1 MKYQNGRFMKIHF
14 ILFLLFIFY
23 TTNLTAQS
31 KLNVNLIGGSSDSYL
46 LNDID
51 KIVIIKNTVSV
62 ESITIEVSNIELK
75 KNENYQLNYNIV
87 PENATNKSV
96 TWSSSNNNV
105 ATVDN
110 NGLVTAISEGSATIE
125 VETEDGKLKDIVE
138 VIVSPTT
145 SVETANIN
153 IKIYPNPIENRLVIE
168 TGDILKYEVVLSDIS
183 GNILYSEFDKNEID
197 FSIFSSGNYF
207 LTLIANNKYYKF
219 KLIKK

>member
-62 ESITIEVSNIELK
+62 ESITIEVSNLELK

-207 LTLIANNKYYKF
+207 LTLIANNKYYNF

>member
-1 MKYQNGRFMKIHF
+1 MKIHF

-207 LTLIANNKYYKF
+207 LTLIANNKYYNF

>member
-1 MKYQNGRFMKIHF
+1 M
-14 ILFLLFIFY
+14 
-23 TTNLTAQS
+23 
-31 KLNVNLIGGSSDSYL
+31 
-46 LNDID
+46 
-51 KIVIIKNTVSV
+51 
-62 ESITIEVSNIELK
+62 
-75 KNENYQLNYNIV
+75 

-207 LTLIANNKYYKF
+207 LTLIANNKYYNF

>member
-207 LTLIANNKYYKF
+207 LTLIANNKYYNF

>member
-125 VETEDGKLKDIVE
+125 VETKDGKLKDIVE

-207 LTLIANNKYYKF
+207 LTLIANNKYYNF
-219 KLIKK
+219 KLINK